1 MFVDFDAVFH
11 PEEEWKNEI
20 VSDQCPCSG
29 CEEAEKGV
37 DNPYYA
43 SDKCICREMVLWR
56 IKALQKLYW
65 LEHGGD
71 GCADRPDKGGSAAVR
86 LPEEK
91 TGGQHGMAG
100 PGDEGK
106 GALKCLKG

>member
-1 MFVDFDAVFH
+1 MSFVDFDAVFH
-11 PEEEWKNEI
+11 PKEDWKDEI
-20 VSDQCPCSG
+20 VSDHCPCSG

-37 DNPYYA
+37 DNPFFV

-71 GCADRPDKGGSAAVR
+71 GCAD
-86 LPEEK
+86 
-91 TGGQHGMAG
+91 
-100 PGDEGK
+100 
-106 GALKCLKG
+106 